1 MILRN
6 LTPDAQVV
14 HDGPVQKEVSPR
26 GLVQVTTETGFALL
40 AEAPLVWASEQAL
53 VPPPPSSPTR

>member
-14 HDGPVQKEVSPR
+14 KDGPTEKKVSPR
-26 GLVQVTTETGFALL
+26 GLVQVSTETGFQLL
-40 AEAPLVWASEQAL
+40 TYAPAVWAAEQAL
-53 VPPPPSSPTR
+53 VPPTQAS